1 MFDATSSSV
10 SEGDTTSGICL
21 SVTATSLSCNITITL
36 TSNPGTAGIPFIY
49 AIIIHVKTCKC
60 FLILD
65 ESDFD
70 NREYTVILVGGS
82 PFPLTRCVDVDTFED
97 ELLEGDQNF
106 TVSLIDAMPANAV
119 VFSVPSTHVVIIHDN
134 GTSTYT

>member
-1 MFDATSSSV
+1 M
-10 SEGDTTSGICL
+10 L
-21 SVTATSLSCNITITL
+21 
-36 TSNPGTAGIPFIY
+36 
-49 AIIIHVKTCKC
+49 C

-82 PFPLTRCVDVDTFED
+82 PFPLIRCVDVDTFED

-134 GTSTYT
+134 GMFTYT